1 MRPKLRPFAL
11 AAFTIVCVL
20 AAGTVAPFGSSQE
33 RDGFSRAA
41 SMPRAKPADRA
52 GRDLSAA
59 SPESVGI
66 SSERLRRLDA
76 AMKRLVDDKQVAS
89 LVTLL
94 ERHGKV
100 VDFSA
105 VGQLDARKPD
115 PVRKDSIFRIYSM
128 TKPVTG
134 VAMMMLYEEG
144 KWRLDDLVARY
155 IPELGRLKVYVG
167 KNDDGTPKLEDAR
180 RSMTMRELMTHTGG
194 LGYILNANNPVDKM
208 IIDANV
214 LNAAAPLQAMI
225 DGLAKVPLLAQPGTR
240 WSYSIAVDVQGYLV
254 EKFSGQPFADFLRTR
269 IFEPLGMKDTAF
281 YVPQD
286 KLARFAQVHQ
296 GAGANL
302 AVDTNRPD
310 PTIVPLGPSGGG
322 GLFSTASDYAHF
334 CEMLLQG
341 GQFGGVRLLAPRT
354 VEMMRTNHVNADA
367 LKTMPPGT
375 GWGMD
380 FQVVMDAA
388 AAGDSVSNGT
398 FSWFGIAGTW
408 FWIDPVEDLAFV
420 GMVQHQSL
428 ATTRPIHGLSRSLVY
443 QAIVD

>member
-1 MRPKLRPFAL
+1 MRPNRRTFAL
-11 AAFTIVCVL
+11 AAIAATTLAFGAVRPAAQAQLASPATHARTINHQL
-20 AAGTVAPFGSSQE
+20 
-33 RDGFSRAA
+33 
-41 SMPRAKPADRA
+41 
-52 GRDLSAA
+52 RDLAPS
-59 SPESVGI
+59 SPESQGI
-66 SSERLRRLDA
+66 SSERLKRLDA
-76 AMKRLVDDKQVAS
+76 AMKRLVDEKQVAG
-89 LVTLL
+89 LVWLL

-100 VDFSA
+100 IDFNA
-105 VGQLDARKPD
+105 AGQLDVRKPD

-144 KWRLDDLVARY
+144 KWRLDDPVSRY
-155 IPELGRLKVYVG
+155 IPELSRLKVYAG
-167 KNDDGTPKLEDAR
+167 KNDDGTPKLEDAK

-194 LGYILNANNPVDKM
+194 LGYVLNANNPVDKM

-214 LNAAAPLQAMI
+214 LNAAAPLQSMI

-240 WSYSIAVDVQGYLV
+240 WSYSIGVDVQGYLV
-254 EKFSGQPFADFLRTR
+254 EKLSGQPFAEFLQTR

-281 YVPQD
+281 YVPEA
-286 KLARFAQVHQ
+286 KLSRFSQVHAGS
-296 GAGANL
+296 GASL
-302 AVDTNRPD
+302 SVDSNRPD
-310 PTIVPLGPSGGG
+310 PTTVPKGPSGGG
-322 GLFSTASDYAHF
+322 GLFSTATDYARF

-341 GQFGGVRLLAPRT
+341 GQFNGVRFLAPRT
-354 VEMMRTNHVNADA
+354 VEMMRTNHVNPEP
-367 LKTMPPGT
+367 LKTMAAGT

-428 ATTRPIHGLSRSLVY
+428 ATTRAIHGLSHSLVY
-443 QAIVD
+443 QAIVE